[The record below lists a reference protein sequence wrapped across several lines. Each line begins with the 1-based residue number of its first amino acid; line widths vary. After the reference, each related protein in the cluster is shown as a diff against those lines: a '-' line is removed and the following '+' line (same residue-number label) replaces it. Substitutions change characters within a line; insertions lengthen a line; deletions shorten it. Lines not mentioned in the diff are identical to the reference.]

1 MYNEKRL
8 VPPFDVDSTSVDWR
22 TIGVVRKIKDQ
33 ANCGACWSFTTI
45 ANSESAYAIK
55 TGKLYDFSEQHLID
69 CNTLT
74 NDGCNGGWMSQAA
87 EYL

>member
-1 MYNEKRL
+1 M
-8 VPPFDVDSTSVDWR
+8 VPPFDVNSTSVDWR
-22 TIGVVRKIKDQ
+22 TIGVVRKVKDQ
-33 ANCGACWSFTTI
+33 ALCGSCWAFTTI

-55 TGKLYDFSEQHLID
+55 TGKLYDFSEQHLVD

-74 NDGCNGGWMSQAA
+74 NNGCDGGWMTTAA